1 MSEFSVLCVDDEDD
15 ILELLELNL
24 RKEGITVHTA
34 NNGEEAISKL
44 DSVKPDLLLLDIMMP
59 KMDGIETCKF
69 IRNKSQHQDV
79 FIYFLTAKSDEI
91 DEILGL
97 EVGADD
103 YIIKPFSPRKIVSK
117 VKSLGR
123 RLSAEKNHADETKD
137 VMTIGGITI
146 NRLSYTVSVDG
157 VETKFLHKE
166 FELLHFL
173 MKRRGIVF
181 SRADLLSHVWEDN
194 AFFIDRTI
202 DVHITK
208 IRKKLGSYAKYIKTI
223 SGVGY
228 KFVSENEL

>member
-1 MSEFSVLCVDDEDD
+1 MSTFSVLCVDDEDD

-24 RKEGITVHTA
+24 KKEGITVHTA
-34 NNGEEAISKL
+34 SNGEEAIHKL
-44 DSVKPDLLLLDIMMP
+44 DELKPDLLLLDVMMP
-59 KMDGIETCKF
+59 KMDGIETCKY
-69 IRNKSQHQDV
+69 IRNKTSHSDV
-79 FIYFLTAKSDEI
+79 FIYFLTAKTDEI
-91 DEILGL
+91 DEVLGL

-123 RLSAEKNHADETKD
+123 RLSAEKETAPEKQECITVD
-137 VMTIGGITI
+137 GITI
-146 NRLSYTVSVDG
+146 NRLSYTVTVDAKD
-157 VETKFLHKE
+157 VKFLHKE
-166 FELLHFL
+166 FELLYFL

-181 SRADLLSHVWEDN
+181 SRADLLNHIWEDN

-208 IRKKLGSYAKYIKTI
+208 IRKKLGPYASYIKTI

-228 KFVSENEL
+228 KFLSQHES